1 MSSPSPA
8 VSARDRM
15 LALLQ
20 VMGGMISVQLG
31 TSLAKLLFPVFGA
44 SNMLGLRTFF
54 GSVALI
60 LFFGS
65 WRWHGLSVRVLR
77 LLLPY
82 AIALTGMNAMFYMAL
97 NRLPL
102 GIAVAIEF
110 IGPLTLAFLSSRRV
124 TDVLWIAVT
133 VAGLALLLNPQTALT
148 LDLLGVGYALV
159 GAGFWTSYIVIC
171 RTLAHK
177 VPPGHGCA
185 LGMAMGSVI
194 LLVPCTLPAMVIGF
208 HHPLMLALSVLVAL
222 SSSALPYALEMRAM
236 HRLTTR
242 EFGLLCSLE
251 PVCATL
257 SGTMLLH
264 EVPSLRQLGGI
275 LCIVTASAGI
285 VLGPSRSSK
294 KPVQSEL
301 PELVD

>member
-1 MSSPSPA
+1 MSSSSPA

-15 LALLQ
+15 LALMQ
-20 VMGGMISVQLG
+20 VTGGMISVQLG

-54 GSVALI
+54 AAVALV
-60 LFFGS
+60 LVFGT

-77 LLLPY
+77 VLLPY
-82 AIALTGMNAMFYMAL
+82 AIALTGMNAMFYLAL

-124 TDVLWIAVT
+124 ADVLWIALT
-133 VAGLALLLNPQTALT
+133 VVGLGLLLKPQSAVT
-148 LDLLGVGYALV
+148 LDMVGVGYALI
-159 GAGFWTSYIVIC
+159 GAGFWTGYIIC
-171 RTLAHK
+171 CRKLAHK

-185 LGMAMGSVI
+185 VGMAIGAVI
-194 LLVPCTLPAMVIGF
+194 LLFPCTVPALVIGF
-208 HHPLMLALSVLVAL
+208 HNPAMLALSVVVAL

-257 SGTMLLH
+257 SGTLLLH
-264 EVPSLRQLGGI
+264 EIPSLRQLGGI

-285 VLGPSRSSK
+285 VLGPSRASHE
-294 KPVQSEL
+294 PVPSEL
-301 PELVD
+301 PELLD

>member
-1 MSSPSPA
+1 MSFPSPA

-20 VMGGMISVQLG
+20 VTGGMISVQLG

-44 SNMLGLRTFF
+44 GNMLGLRTFF
-54 GSVALI
+54 GSVALV

-82 AIALTGMNAMFYMAL
+82 GIALTGMNAMFYLAL

-133 VAGLALLLNPQTALT
+133 VVGLALLLKPQSAVT

-171 RTLAHK
+171 RKLAHK
-177 VPPGHGCA
+177 VPPGHACA
-185 LGMAMGSVI
+185 VGMGIGGVI
-194 LLVPCTLPAMVIGF
+194 LLVPCTLPALAIGL
-208 HHPLMLALSVLVAL
+208 HQPTMLALSIVVAL

-257 SGTMLLH
+257 SGTLLLH
-264 EVPSLRQLGGI
+264 EIPSLRQLCGI

-285 VLGPSRSSK
+285 VLGPSQNRK
-294 KPVQSEL
+294 EALPSEL
-301 PELVD
+301 PELLD